1 MEFSGDSSGNSVLSN
16 PSRHGLVK
24 EVYTFEP
31 GHAPFNSCHASTI
44 VEVYSGTPI
53 DHPNIDLRF
62 MSICLIIQ
70 TWKQGT
76 YVYIHYGSDHVGL
89 FAMRACFFRAVN
101 LLNN

>member
-76 YVYIHYGSDHVGL
+76 TYIMVQTMLVYLQCVHVS
-89 FAMRACFFRAVN
+89 FV
-101 LLNN
+101 LLIC